1 MTQTKTQTRTLRDM
15 RPAVL
20 MTLLLIATLLLT
32 ACSQR
37 REDRIKFD
45 GQLFRASAKKV
56 DKRRLDF
63 EVVIRPVSASLE
75 GAREAG
81 RYEATRYCIGNFGT
95 SDVEWIDGPDGEDG
109 TFRVSND
116 RLTLR
121 GTCAP
126 R

>member
-1 MTQTKTQTRTLRDM
+1 MTQTKTQTRIQRDLR
-15 RPAVL
+15 PIFL
-20 MTLLLIATLLLT
+20 MTVLLIAALVLT
-32 ACSQR
+32 ACSER
-37 REDRIKFD
+37 REDRITFD
-45 GQLFRASAKKV
+45 GQLFRASAKKI

-63 EVVIRPVSASLE
+63 EVTIRPVSASLE

-95 SDVEWIDGPDGEDG
+95 SSVEWTEGPDAEDG